1 MLLVTGMVRKL
12 LEVFM
17 KKNCKKLA
25 KKNLELKKYLKEMVT
40 NCMSNGKGM
49 IIHLIFGLIK
59 KDLVASHV

>member
-49 IIHLIFGLIK
+49 IIHLIVGLIK